1 MEYHVISEAVRLLE
15 EYRSGDSF
23 FLSSPQQTML
33 AQGTYAVLSPAAG
46 DKEPGALS
54 RRVNELLQSA
64 VQAGH
69 DAPVVVGA
77 LTFDPAQP
85 AHLKVPVSVRTAGTL
100 HMDLFAQ
107 SGNRR
112 ANKYTIRP
120 YPEPK
125 EYMRGVEQGL
135 SLLHKGEL
143 RKIVLSRTLL
153 LTSPVPVDTSALLRA
168 LASSNPRG
176 YTFAVDLPGRSSSK
190 NGKQPS
196 ARGGDR
202 RTLIGASPELLV
214 TRKGLSVTA
223 NPLAGSAARS
233 SDPAEDRLRAEALLE
248 SAKDLHEHQV
258 VVEAVAAALRPYC
271 KFLIVPPAPSLL
283 QTATMWH
290 LSTVLEG
297 ELSSPDV
304 SSLELACALH
314 PTPAVCGT
322 PTEAAR
328 EAIRLIE
335 PFDREFF
342 TGMVGWCD
350 LSGDGE
356 WVVTIRCAEVEAYAL
371 RLYAGAGVVSG
382 SSPEGE
388 LAETGAKF
396 RTMLRAMGLENED
409 SGEEEAA
416 E

>member
-1 MEYHVISEAVRLLE
+1 ME
-15 EYRSGDSF
+15 EYRSGDAF
-23 FLSSPQQTML
+23 FLSSPQQTLL
-33 AQGTYAVLSPAAG
+33 AQGTYAVLPPAEG
-46 DKEPGALS
+46 DTEAGALS
-54 RRVNELLQSA
+54 RRVAELLQSA
-64 VQAGH
+64 AKAGH

-77 LTFDPAQP
+77 LPFDPAQP
-85 AHLKVPVSVRTAGTL
+85 AHLMVPMSVRTAGTL
-100 HMDLFAQ
+100 HMDISGP
-107 SGNRR
+107 SGNRS
-112 ANKYTIRP
+112 AIKYKVRP

-125 EYMRGVEQGL
+125 EYIRGVEQGI

-153 LTSPVPVDTSALLRA
+153 LTSPLPVDTAKLLSA
-168 LASSNPRG
+168 LASSNPQG
-176 YTFAVDLPGRSSSK
+176 YTFAVNLPEPDSGK
-190 NGKQPS
+190 NGRQP
-196 ARGGDR
+196 AAQRRER

-214 TRKGLSVTA
+214 KRKGLSVTA

-233 SDPAEDRLRAEALLE
+233 SDPAEDRRRAEALLK

-304 SSLELACALH
+304 SSLELAGALH

-328 EAIRLIE
+328 EAIRKIE
-335 PFDREFF
+335 PFDRGFF

-356 WVVTIRCAEVEAYAL
+356 WVVTIRCAEVEDCSL

-396 RTMLRAMGLENED
+396 RTMLRAMGIENED
-409 SGEEEAA
+409 SAEEGDA